1 MNERGYLLLQETIE
15 RLLRR
20 NAYFHLNKVLKKTH
34 PADIAHLLTLLNERS
49 ARSVFEHLPDKEI
62 AANVLSE
69 LEPGFRSGF
78 LQELEVNRL
87 VEILSVMAD
96 DDAADLLADLPEE
109 RRQEILGLLSA
120 EHTEEVSELLAYAEG
135 TAGRIM
141 TSDFL
146 VLPKTL
152 SAQSAI
158 QEVRKAAEKEMVF
171 YLYVTDE
178 EGHLSGV
185 LSLRQL
191 VTAPDY
197 TPLEKIMTEDVVKV
211 NVTTDQEEVARLV
224 SRYNLLAIPVVDHSN
239 LLVGIIT
246 VDDVIDVLREEA
258 TEDML
263 KMAGTSGEEIS
274 YSSVWKNAKAR
285 LPWLFASWIGGIIAM
300 NVIGAFGA
308 GFGNQIAIF
317 AILATFIPVVNGMG
331 GNVGTQSLSIIVRGL
346 ATGRVDSKSIGREI
360 FRESKVGLLLG
371 VTYGVLL
378 ALAGMLF
385 TREIYVGVV
394 AGIAIC
400 INMILA
406 SVLGTFLPL
415 IAAKFKVDPAV
426 ASGPFIATSIDVF
439 GATIFFLIAYLLII

>member
-1 MNERGYLLLQETIE
+1 MNERGYQLLQETIE

-49 ARSVFEHLPDKEI
+49 ARSVFENLPDKEI

-78 LQELEVNRL
+78 LQELEINRL
-87 VEILSVMAD
+87 AEILAVMAD
-96 DDAADLLADLPEE
+96 DDAADLLADLPDE
-109 RRQEILGLLSA
+109 RRQEILNLLSA
-120 EHTEEVSELLAYAEG
+120 EHTEEFSELLAYPEG

-141 TSDFL
+141 TTDFL

-178 EGHLSGV
+178 EGRLSGV

-197 TPLEKIMTEDVVKV
+197 TPLEKIMTRDVVKV

-224 SRYNLLAIPVVDHSN
+224 SRYNLLAVPVVDHSN

-258 TEDML
+258 TEDIL

-274 YSSVWKNAKAR
+274 YSSVWRNARAR
-285 LPWLFASWIGGIIAM
+285 LPWLFASWIGGLIAM
-300 NVIGAFGA
+300 NIIGAFSG
-308 GFGNQIAIF
+308 GFSGRIAVF

-331 GNVGTQSLSIIVRGL
+331 GNVGTQSLSIMVRGL
-346 ATGRVDSKSIGREI
+346 ATGRVDGKSIWKEV
-360 FRESKVGLLLG
+360 FRELRVGLLLG
-371 VTYGVLL
+371 ATYGVLL
-378 ALAGMLF
+378 ALAGMAF
-385 TREIYVGVV
+385 TRDIHVGMV

-400 INMILA
+400 ANMALA
-406 SVLGTFLPL
+406 AMMGTFLPM

-426 ASGPFIATSIDVF
+426 ASGPFIASSIDAI
-439 GATIFFLIAYLLII
+439 GSTIFFLTAYFLIR

>member
-1 MNERGYLLLQETIE
+1 MNERGYQLLQETIE

-20 NAYFHLNKVLKKTH
+20 NAFFHLNRVLNKTH
-34 PADIAHLLTLLNERS
+34 PADIAQLLTLLNERS

-69 LEPGFRSGF
+69 LEPGFRSKF
-78 LQELEVNRL
+78 LQELEVTRL

-96 DDAADLLADLPEE
+96 DDTADLLADLPEE
-109 RRQEILGLLSA
+109 RRQEILGLLSS
-120 EHTEEVSELLAYAEG
+120 EHTEDVSELLAYPEG

-141 TSDFL
+141 TTDFL
-146 VLPKTL
+146 VLPKSL
-152 SAQSAI
+152 SAQNAI

-197 TPLEKIMTEDVVKV
+197 TPLESIMTQDVVKV
-211 NVTTDQEEVARLV
+211 NVTDDQEEVARMV

-239 LLVGIIT
+239 LLIGIIT
-246 VDDVIDVLREEA
+246 VDDVIDVIREEA
-258 TEDML
+258 TEDIL
-263 KMAGTSGEEIS
+263 KMAGTSGEEIN
-274 YSSVWKNAKAR
+274 YSSVWKNARAR
-285 LPWLFASWIGGIIAM
+285 LPWLFASLVGGLIAM
-300 NVIGAFGA
+300 NVIGAFSS
-308 GFGNQIAIF
+308 GFSNHIVVF

-346 ATGRVDSKSIGREI
+346 ATGRVDGKSIGKEI
-360 FRESKVGLLLG
+360 FRELRVGLLLG
-371 VTYGVLL
+371 VTYGILL
-378 ALAGMLF
+378 ALAGIIF
-385 TREIYVGVV
+385 TSDFHVGIV
-394 AGIAIC
+394 AGIAMC
-400 INMILA
+400 ANMILA
-406 SVLGTFLPL
+406 SILGSFLPL

-426 ASGPFIATSIDVF
+426 ASGPFIATSIDVV
-439 GATIFFLIAYLLII
+439 GATIFFLIAYLILI

>member
-1 MNERGYLLLQETIE
+1 MNERGYQLLQETIE

-20 NAYFHLNKVLKKTH
+20 NAFFHLNKVLNKTH

-49 ARSVFEHLPDKEI
+49 ARNVFEHLPDKAI

-69 LEPGFRSGF
+69 LEPGFRSMF

-96 DDAADLLADLPEE
+96 DDTADLLADLPEE
-109 RRQEILGLLSA
+109 RRQEILGLLSS
-120 EHTEEVSELLAYAEG
+120 EHTEDVSELLAYPEG

-141 TSDFL
+141 TTDFL
-146 VLPKTL
+146 VLAKTL
-152 SAQSAI
+152 SAQNAI

-197 TPLEKIMTEDVVKV
+197 TPLQDIMTQDVVKV
-211 NVTTDQEEVARLV
+211 NVTDDQEEVARMV
-224 SRYNLLAIPVVDHSN
+224 SRYNLLAVPVVDHSN
-239 LLVGIIT
+239 LLIGIIT

-258 TEDML
+258 TEDIL

-285 LPWLFASWIGGIIAM
+285 LPWLLASLVGGLIAM
-300 NVIGAFGA
+300 NVIGAFSS
-308 GFGNQIAIF
+308 GFGDHIVVF
-317 AILATFIPVVNGMG
+317 ALLAAFIPVVNGMG

-346 ATGRVDSKSIGREI
+346 ATGQVDEKSIWREI
-360 FRESKVGLLLG
+360 FREFRVGLLLG
-371 VTYGVLL
+371 VAYGIIL
-378 ALAGMLF
+378 ALAGILF
-385 TREIYVGVV
+385 TGDFHVGVV
-394 AGIAIC
+394 AGMAMC
-400 INMILA
+400 ANMILA
-406 SVLGTFLPL
+406 SILGSFLPL

-426 ASGPFIATSIDVF
+426 ASGPFIATSIDVV
-439 GATIFFLIAYLLII
+439 GASVFFMIAYLILI